1 MEMTPGEED
10 IVLAGSIF
18 KGADNPLT
26 SRVIEGV
33 RGRMRGAQVVQ
44 ARYEPVVGACI
55 MGLDKLGMEPSKWEG
70 GIQKSAA
77 VLGLLRS

>member
-1 MEMTPGEED
+1 M
-10 IVLAGSIF
+10 
-18 KGADNPLT
+18 
-26 SRVIEGV
+26 IEGV

-55 MGLDKLGMEPSKWEG
+55 MGLDKLGMEPSKWEV